1 MSLTQHFLPVRL
13 RAYMRHP
20 RVRAAWL
27 SFFWGVVLFYF
38 LFCALV
44 LTTRWILLPQ
54 VDRYKD
60 EIAGFLSDKLHAE
73 VSIGSVSPRWD
84 TFWPQLSMDNVVIRR
99 PDPRTSDEHVLHL
112 PQVYASFYWRSI
124 LGQPIFRRLEVTDA
138 EITVRRVGENVFD
151 LAGFV
156 FDFDRSAGEGGGG
169 GLEWLLKQGRI
180 DLVNT
185 RLTYS
190 DLIAQPRPRHTS
202 LENINL
208 SFAQEGGEYKA
219 GIQGNLR
226 SLHDNRIDVRVRF
239 TTPLFGERTWDTWTG
254 ELFVAADNLDIARLA
269 RPIPSAR
276 KLIGSGRGSTRT
288 WLTFDEGKPKELTS
302 YLGMSD
308 VVLRFTEE
316 AEPLRVKTLSTLL
329 TETFENDVIS
339 AKAENLAF
347 ELPDGTSARD
357 LELTSTVAL
366 TDAASPDSPRSGFTI
381 RHLDVGTLEK
391 LLPSVPFPKE
401 AAELIAEHHAGGNI
415 TDFELTWSGKPR
427 EARDWRIR
435 AGFENL
441 SLANAAGAQ
450 NMFSGFENL
459 TGSLE
464 ITRESGHI
472 AFDTRSGAVS
482 LPGVFENA
490 RVPLDELTG
499 TVSWNRAVDPT
510 LSKPVVT
517 VSFDNVA
524 VSNEDAAVTL
534 KGLWRQNDTK
544 AGYIDIS
551 GNLLRGKAE
560 SAWRYIPLKIHQNV
574 RNWLQG
580 GLVAGTATD
589 GNYVLKGDLVHYP
602 WTGEYK
608 DKGLFRVEAKLTGGA
623 IDYVPSLRVLPGGE
637 FERATQWPLLTD
649 INGRLLFEGSSM
661 VVTAES
667 AVTGGAKVTQA
678 RAEIPNLAGHENTRL
693 LVVCKAQADMQK
705 FFDYVEASPITGY
718 LSGAFAGT
726 KAKGL
731 GHLDLS
737 LDIPLL
743 HAKDTKVDGAI
754 SLEDA
759 DVTMAWPRP
768 PLTDVEG
775 TVHFSEKG
783 ARASNVHARAFGTGD
798 ASVSVHTTKE
808 GAIVI
813 SAAGSADASHIG
825 WFANNAYADT
835 VLENLSGTLPYVVTV
850 MIKKGSGV
858 SVSARSTLKGVT
870 VDLPSPLYKAPD
882 TVWDTTFAFTPI
894 TVRGQKGYQI
904 RTGSGARFD
913 VLLQLPAD
921 NSKLPVRGAVAVGAA
936 AKLPAEGVAISAQA
950 KSLRLMD
957 WSTLIQTLMAQAKKE
972 GAGTKTESGSGAGLT
987 SVEVKADELILED
1000 GTIHKS
1006 RSLLGFD
1013 GAGNVDITVDSDE
1026 IAGRLRYESADR
1038 GNVTGSF
1045 ERLYLSAKAPDT
1057 LKRFLQGESVDV
1069 VLQPR
1074 PTVLPSLDLVAEDLR
1089 YDNRRIGRMVLQAQA
1104 SGTAD
1109 KETLSITNFAV
1120 FTDDSALTGRGFWT
1134 QGRTL
1139 TGTQPGSTDFELTFT
1154 SKNLG
1159 RALTDLGFE
1168 GVIHN
1173 ASGTASGH
1181 VTFEG
1186 VPWSPKLETLA
1197 GTYKIDFRKGSFAK
1211 VDTGAGGLLLSF
1223 LSMQTIFKRLTLDFS
1238 DFQGGFAFDSFT
1250 GSSTIKDGILSNDNT
1265 KIVGTHGTILLSGNL
1280 NLPKGEIDSRLI
1292 VLPDINAG
1300 NASLALAFVNP
1311 AVGIGTFLAQLLL
1324 RTPLSHLFKVEYT
1337 IKGPWAEPVITK
1349 VSSDQE
1355 SPESD

>member
-1 MSLTQHFLPVRL
+1 
-13 RAYMRHP
+13 MRHP

-401 AAELIAEHHAGGNI
+401 AVELIAEHHAGGNI

-623 IDYVPSLRVLPGGE
+623 IDYVPSLRVL
-637 FERATQWPLLTD
+637 RAP
-649 INGRLLFEGSSM
+649 S
-661 VVTAES
+661 
-667 AVTGGAKVTQA
+667 
-678 RAEIPNLAGHENTRL
+678 LAGPRSRRPAPKSRT
-693 LVVCKAQADMQK
+693 
-705 FFDYVEASPITGY
+705 
-718 LSGAFAGT
+718 
-726 KAKGL
+726 
-731 GHLDLS
+731 
-737 LDIPLL
+737 
-743 HAKDTKVDGAI
+743 
-754 SLEDA
+754 
-759 DVTMAWPRP
+759 WP
-768 PLTDVEG
+768 
-775 TVHFSEKG
+775 
-783 ARASNVHARAFGTGD
+783 
-798 ASVSVHTTKE
+798 
-808 GAIVI
+808 
-813 SAAGSADASHIG
+813 
-825 WFANNAYADT
+825 
-835 VLENLSGTLPYVVTV
+835 
-850 MIKKGSGV
+850 
-858 SVSARSTLKGVT
+858 
-870 VDLPSPLYKAPD
+870 
-882 TVWDTTFAFTPI
+882 
-894 TVRGQKGYQI
+894 
-904 RTGSGARFD
+904 
-913 VLLQLPAD
+913 
-921 NSKLPVRGAVAVGAA
+921 
-936 AKLPAEGVAISAQA
+936 
-950 KSLRLMD
+950 
-957 WSTLIQTLMAQAKKE
+957 
-972 GAGTKTESGSGAGLT
+972 GTKTRACWSWARRRPTCKSSSTMSKPAPSPGTFRAPLRAPRPRGSGT
-987 SVEVKADELILED
+987 
-1000 GTIHKS
+1000 
-1006 RSLLGFD
+1006 
-1013 GAGNVDITVDSDE
+1013 
-1026 IAGRLRYESADR
+1026 
-1038 GNVTGSF
+1038 
-1045 ERLYLSAKAPDT
+1045 
-1057 LKRFLQGESVDV
+1057 
-1069 VLQPR
+1069 
-1074 PTVLPSLDLVAEDLR
+1074 
-1089 YDNRRIGRMVLQAQA
+1089 
-1104 SGTAD
+1104 
-1109 KETLSITNFAV
+1109 
-1120 FTDDSALTGRGFWT
+1120 WT
-1134 QGRTL
+1134 CR
-1139 TGTQPGSTDFELTFT
+1139 LTFPCCT
-1154 SKNLG
+1154 PRTPRS
-1159 RALTDLGFE
+1159 
-1168 GVIHN
+1168 
-1173 ASGTASGH
+1173 TAPS
-1181 VTFEG
+1181 
-1186 VPWSPKLETLA
+1186 A
-1197 GTYKIDFRKGSFAK
+1197 
-1211 VDTGAGGLLLSF
+1211 
-1223 LSMQTIFKRLTLDFS
+1223 
-1238 DFQGGFAFDSFT
+1238 
-1250 GSSTIKDGILSNDNT
+1250 
-1265 KIVGTHGTILLSGNL
+1265 
-1280 NLPKGEIDSRLI
+1280 
-1292 VLPDINAG
+1292 
-1300 NASLALAFVNP
+1300 
-1311 AVGIGTFLAQLLL
+1311 L
-1324 RTPLSHLFKVEYT
+1324 RTPTSRWPGRGRPLPTSKAPCTFRKRGRARAT
-1337 IKGPWAEPVITK
+1337 CTPEPSARATRPCRCTPPRK
-1349 VSSDQE
+1349 APSSSAPRARPTPRTSAGLPTTPTPTPCWKTSRE
-1355 SPESD
+1355 PCPMWSRS